1 MLRFES
7 PWMFLLLL
15 LIPAALY
22 LGRRRRTRVAIR
34 FSTAEDARRAGRSVR
49 QRLSGLP
56 VWLRTAALVLLV
68 IALAR
73 PQMGTERVLD
83 KSRGIAIE
91 MVIDRSSSMSAE
103 LNLGGRQTT
112 RLDAAL
118 SLFRAFVAG
127 GAGTLK
133 GRPSDLIGLITFAR
147 YPDTICPLTLA
158 HETVLGFIPTVRLV
172 ERGGEEDATA
182 IGDAIALAAA
192 RLKTAEQTLSS
203 QTRAGKE
210 YEIKSKVIILLT
222 DGAGNAGRPSK
233 EAADLAA
240 AWGIK
245 IYAIGI
251 AGDSGSVFRTPFG
264 TYTIPGGAGVDEATL
279 EELTKPTGGLYRVV
293 HNAKELEA
301 VYEQIDQLEKSE
313 IQSTRFRDYRELF
326 PRFALAALAL
336 LGAEVLLAA
345 TLFRRIP

>member
-1 MLRFES
+1 MVRFES

-22 LGRRRRTRVAIR
+22 LSRRRKARVAIH
-34 FSTAEDARRAGRSVR
+34 FSTASDAKRAGRSIR
-49 QRLSGLP
+49 QRLASLP
-56 VWLRTAALVLLV
+56 AWIRTAALVLLV

-73 PQMGTERVLD
+73 PQMGTERVMD

-103 LNLGGRQTT
+103 LNLRGRQMT

-118 SLFRAFVAG
+118 ALFRTFVAG
-127 GAGTLK
+127 GAGSLK

-147 YPDTICPLTLA
+147 YADTICPLTLA

-172 ERGGEEDATA
+172 ERGSEEDATA
-182 IGDAIALAAA
+182 IGDAVALAAA
-192 RLKTAEQTLSS
+192 RLKTADETLSR
-203 QTRAGKE
+203 QTGAGKA

-222 DGAGNAGRPSK
+222 DGVENAGRPSK
-233 EAADLAA
+233 EAAELAA

-279 EELTKPTGGLYRVV
+279 EDLTKPTGGLYRVV
-293 HNAKELEA
+293 HNAEELQA
-301 VYEQIDQLEKSE
+301 VYEQIDRLEKSD
-313 IQSTRFRDYRELF
+313 IQTTRFRDYRELF

-336 LGAEVLLAA
+336 LGAEVVLAC